1 MRRSA
6 AVVVFAGALWHCAHA
21 ADDVGWY
28 TAPAEAQSAR
38 SYWIAGPQGLVILGT
53 QLLPAETDAL
63 LHEAQSRTG
72 RKVLMAVVLAPTPA
86 QFNGT
91 AVLQKRGVK
100 VYTSQQI
107 AAAIPAA
114 HAEARRR
121 PRSELGRDYPVAEP
135 RPISVG
141 DTVRQMLI
149 GGAQFQLRPLGPGA
163 AAAHL
168 AVEYDR
174 QLFAG
179 DLIAGPM
186 HPVLHGGS
194 LLEWYKRLQELRV
207 LRPRRVYPAQGEP
220 GGMGLIWN
228 QMIYIK
234 QLMDFVAA
242 ENPQMPVVP
251 EALAR
256 VKQKMLE
263 GYPAYASPENL
274 DALVAMEWQRQAGRA
289 GN

>member
-1 MRRSA
+1 MRPSA
-6 AVVVFAGALWHCAHA
+6 AAAVCAVALWHCAYA
-21 ADDVGWY
+21 AEDVGWY
-28 TAPAEAQSAR
+28 TAPAGAQSAR
-38 SYWIAGPQGLVILGT
+38 SYWIAGPQGLVVLGT
-53 QLLPAETDAL
+53 QLLPAETDAM

-72 RKVLMAVVLAPTPA
+72 RKVLMALVLAATPA

-91 AVLQKRGVK
+91 AVLQKRGIN

-114 HAEARRR
+114 YAEARRQS
-121 PRSELGRDYPVAEP
+121 RSELGRDPQVVEP
-135 RPISVG
+135 RPTSLG
-141 DTVRQMLI
+141 DTARQMLI
-149 GGAQFQLRPLGPGA
+149 GGVQFQLRPLGPGP

-168 AVEYDR
+168 AVEYDHG
-174 QLFAG
+174 LFVG

-194 LLEWYKRLQELRV
+194 LLDWYKRLQELRV
-207 LRPRRVYPAQGEP
+207 LKPRRVYPAQGEP

-242 ENPQMPVVP
+242 ENPRIPVP
-251 EALAR
+251 SEALAR

-274 DALVAMEWQRQAGRA
+274 DALIAMEWQRQAGRA